1 MKNTKDM
8 TAAEKLQRIGKAKY
22 GQKFIRVVF
31 PDNQPFAVLEHRG
44 HLNRRMADAYGLF
57 DESIDREYE
66 EYFGKYVT
74 VNEVMRLMK
83 KALRRVSAAPGGRFR
98 G

>member
-1 MKNTKDM
+1 MKNEKEM
-8 TAAEKLQRIGKAKY
+8 TAEEKLRRLGKAKY
-22 GQKFIRVVF
+22 GLKFIRVVF

-74 VNEVMRLMK
+74 VNEALKIMK
-83 KALRRVSAAPGGRFR
+83 KRFAGRK
-98 G
+98 